1 MHYSRYCTEGTIKD
15 ICFGSDGSTRFTL
28 TPNSDYSI
36 EVEYKGEKKT
46 CPIFRQKDFSHHIF
60 ENGVAKLHAGDF
72 TFSAPQGMT
81 LDQLLQMKIHGC
93 PVWISVDSKD
103 SLSDKDQINGIMNR
117 KSFVQASEI
126 LLK

>member
-1 MHYSRYCTEGTIKD
+1 MDNPKYYTEGFIKD

-36 EVEYKGEKKT
+36 EVEHRGEKKT
-46 CPIFRQKDFSHHIF
+46 CPVFRQKDFSDNIF
-60 ENGVAKLHAGDF
+60 ENGVAELHAGDF
-72 TFSAPQGMT
+72 SFSAPQGMT

>member
-1 MHYSRYCTEGTIKD
+1 MNYSRYYTEGYIKD

-36 EVEYKGEKKT
+36 EVEHRGEKKT
-46 CPIFRQKDFSHHIF
+46 CPVFRQKDFSHNIF
-60 ENGVAKLHAGDF
+60 ENGVAELHAGDF
-72 TFSAPQGMT
+72 SFSAPQGMT

-93 PVWISVDSKD
+93 PVRISVDSKD
-103 SLSDKDQINGIMNR
+103 SLSDINSIDGTMNR
-117 KSFVQASEI
+117 KYFVQASEI

>member
-1 MHYSRYCTEGTIKD
+1 MNHSRYCTEGTIKD

-36 EVEYKGEKKT
+36 EVEHRGEKKT
-46 CPIFRQKDFSHHIF
+46 CPVFRQKDFSHNIF
-60 ENGVAKLHAGDF
+60 ENGVAELHAGDF

-81 LDQLLQMKIHGC
+81 LDQLLQIKIHGC
-93 PVWISVDSKD
+93 PVRISVDSKD
-103 SLSDKDQINGIMNR
+103 SLSDINSIDGAMNR

-126 LLK
+126 RLK

>member
-1 MHYSRYCTEGTIKD
+1 MNNSRYYTEGFIKD
-15 ICFGSDGSTRFTL
+15 ICFGSDGNMQFTL

-36 EVEYKGEKKT
+36 EVEHRGEKKT
-46 CPIFRQKDFSHHIF
+46 CPVFRQEDFSHNIF
-60 ENGVAKLHAGDF
+60 ENGVAELHAGDF

-93 PVWISVDSKD
+93 PVRISVDSKD
-103 SLSDKDQINGIMNR
+103 SLSNRDLINSTMNR

-126 LLK
+126 CLK